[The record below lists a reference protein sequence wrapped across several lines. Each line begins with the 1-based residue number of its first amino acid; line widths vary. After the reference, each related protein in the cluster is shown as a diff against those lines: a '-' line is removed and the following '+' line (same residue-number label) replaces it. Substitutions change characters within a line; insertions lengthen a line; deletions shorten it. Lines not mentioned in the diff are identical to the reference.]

1 MRAHISKATKAKCVE
16 KKVGICVIPGGLTPY
31 LQAGD
36 IGIYSSFKAKLSEF
50 INSWKLSD
58 DVQYTRGGNPRLPS
72 VERVASWVRSAWE
85 TVPDSVVNK
94 SVAAAGFS
102 SDGTQWHIARHDSRA
117 SWMRSTSSQS

>member
-102 SDGTQWHIARHDSRA
+102 SDGTQWHIARHDSFLDA
-117 SWMRSTSSQS
+117 LY